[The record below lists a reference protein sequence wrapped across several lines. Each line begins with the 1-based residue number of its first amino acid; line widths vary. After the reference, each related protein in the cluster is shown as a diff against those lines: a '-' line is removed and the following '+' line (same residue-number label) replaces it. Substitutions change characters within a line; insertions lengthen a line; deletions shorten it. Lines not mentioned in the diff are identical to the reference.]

1 MTWWES
7 IGRPAV
13 LLTAFALAC
22 EVCGSGGSSLGEPPE
37 LAADQLR
44 TRLEKASTPGL
55 QEIGGWVVATEVEAS
70 SPDQTQ
76 PPRLLRERL
85 ELLAIGR
92 ILSSRLDRDSV
103 PDALE
108 RGPRNFLLEFGGGIA
123 LSNRVGDR
131 FIRFPERRTSDGSW
145 VVHVAV
151 PERVADGWSV
161 SAQQVFDRL
170 RAWAGESDSSLS
182 SPEAMLY
189 LEMAPET
196 EVPLAQAA
204 VANAWTKRF
213 GRGIT
218 ETIERKPIRC
228 LPPGY
233 RSDFRQGSD
242 SASTRASVD
251 SLLFTLGQRPY
262 DPEVLESLARALE
275 ADGWRRC
282 AEYVRAFASIR
293 LAKPD
298 VRSRVE
304 PRPGLV
310 EADPQDATLASSRDK
325 GDSRLQVASLLAG
338 PTCELIIRSDGYF
351 PFLDGAE
358 SAGSIVP
365 SIKAFERGELL
376 EALAGFAASIELCPD
391 ADALSYGSA
400 CLLGLQHPDEAAA
413 FARTAYRMK
422 ARHPYAGVNLLRALR
437 GLGERDE
444 VARLLPEVSEV
455 AKLDVWGVDQLRQM
469 RAWLKATAPADLPKE
484 VPTQP

>member
-13 LLTAFALAC
+13 LLAAFALAG
-22 EVCGSGGSSLGEPPE
+22 EVCGSGGSSLKEPPE
-37 LAADQLR
+37 LASDQLR

-70 SPDQTQ
+70 SPDQSQT
-76 PPRLLRERL
+76 PRLLLERL

-92 ILSSRLDRDSV
+92 ILSSRLDRSSV
-103 PDALE
+103 PDTLE

-123 LSNRVGDR
+123 LSNRVRDR

-170 RAWAGESDSSLS
+170 RAWAGESDPSLS

-189 LEMAPET
+189 LEVAPEAQ
-196 EVPLAQAA
+196 VPLAQAA

-213 GRGIT
+213 GRGII

-233 RSDFRQGSD
+233 RNDFRQA
-242 SASTRASVD
+242 SARASVD
-251 SLLFTLGQRPY
+251 SLLSALGQRPY
-262 DPEVLESLARALE
+262 DPEVLESLAESLE

-293 LAKPD
+293 LATRD

-310 EADPQDATLASSRDK
+310 EADPQDATVASSRDEGE
-325 GDSRLQVASLLAG
+325 GDSRLQVASLL
-338 PTCELIIRSDGYF
+338 
-351 PFLDGAE
+351 
-358 SAGSIVP
+358 
-365 SIKAFERGELL
+365 
-376 EALAGFAASIELCPD
+376 
-391 ADALSYGSA
+391 
-400 CLLGLQHPDEAAA
+400 LQ
-413 FARTAYRMK
+413 
-422 ARHPYAGVNLLRALR
+422 
-437 GLGERDE
+437 
-444 VARLLPEVSEV
+444 
-455 AKLDVWGVDQLRQM
+455 
-469 RAWLKATAPADLPKE
+469 
-484 VPTQP
+484 